1 MSNKKIILSNKSVQ
15 LILYL
20 SIYLLNQIRLILKGG
35 TTWDDLALVVTTPK
49 IINKFWLFF
58 EDSSNPF
65 LSEFS
70 SNFEFYG
77 YLVLVPAFLFSN
89 NDLIINAFKFI
100 FQNFS
105 SVNIINDEDFEYIL
119 RHIFHNIYFII
130 SLFFIFKLYSKIAD
144 EKRGIQ
150 FVIIFSLI
158 PVISGQSLFNL
169 KDIPF
174 MIQNLFVTLFF
185 INYLLNFEKS
195 KLSDQLKLGLFFGFL
210 FLVRFN
216 GIAFLFIYY
225 LFSSLYLRKEIKTQR
240 KNILNWIKIT
250 FVSIIVLIAGTPS
263 SWQKPRLW
271 IENAIETQFN
281 LPWDSYVLTNGEF
294 QFALNI
300 EPSYLF
306 TWFSYKLPIIFHIS
320 IVISLFIV
328 IRKLMSKD
336 YDFEI
341 YFIFSLYF
349 ILFIFT
355 SFIILTPVAY
365 DGIRQYLFL
374 IPFFVF
380 ILVECLYL
388 FNLDKY
394 ISLGVFSVIVL
405 YLFTTQN
412 GLGPYKYIY
421 FNELTDSQNIT
432 LDCNEVGG
440 CGDWQ
445 TDYWGYSG
453 KELIENINDE
463 FEGNLFICSPIHVFS
478 TYIDSKK
485 INIIDSLENYNG
497 EFYLV
502 YLHRPMLINDTCGFK
517 KRGINVICEDF
528 IVQKTKLRSVSI
540 NLSYIDKCIIGK
552 IDNSI

>member
-1 MSNKKIILSNKSVQ
+1 M
-15 LILYL
+15 
-20 SIYLLNQIRLILKGG
+20 
-35 TTWDDLALVVTTPK
+35 
-49 IINKFWLFF
+49 
-58 EDSSNPF
+58 
-65 LSEFS
+65 
-70 SNFEFYG
+70 
-77 YLVLVPAFLFSN
+77 
-89 NDLIINAFKFI
+89 
-100 FQNFS
+100 
-105 SVNIINDEDFEYIL
+105 
-119 RHIFHNIYFII
+119 
-130 SLFFIFKLYSKIAD
+130 
-144 EKRGIQ
+144 
-150 FVIIFSLI
+150 
-158 PVISGQSLFNL
+158 
-169 KDIPF
+169 
-174 MIQNLFVTLFF
+174 
-185 INYLLNFEKS
+185 
-195 KLSDQLKLGLFFGFL
+195 
-210 FLVRFN
+210 
-216 GIAFLFIYY
+216 
-225 LFSSLYLRKEIKTQR
+225 
-240 KNILNWIKIT
+240 
-250 FVSIIVLIAGTPS
+250 
-263 SWQKPRLW
+263 
-271 IENAIETQFN
+271 
-281 LPWDSYVLTNGEF
+281 
-294 QFALNI
+294 
-300 EPSYLF
+300 
-306 TWFSYKLPIIFHIS
+306 
-320 IVISLFIV
+320 
-328 IRKLMSKD
+328 
-336 YDFEI
+336 
-341 YFIFSLYF
+341 
-349 ILFIFT
+349 
-355 SFIILTPVAY
+355 AY